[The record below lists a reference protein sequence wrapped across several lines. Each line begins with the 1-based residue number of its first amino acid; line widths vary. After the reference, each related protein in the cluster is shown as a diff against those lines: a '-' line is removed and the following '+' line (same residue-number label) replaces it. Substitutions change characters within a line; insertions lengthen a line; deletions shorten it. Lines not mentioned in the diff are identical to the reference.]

1 VAIVLGY
8 DPTTLR
14 EQVDPVAL
22 EERLEELGSLRSAAA
37 LDEKVELLRLS
48 GKLDEAWDIA
58 NQAVRQARFGGDRE
72 MLALARVRRAQVQQ
86 ALGKLEPALADLTDC
101 VNESHAHD
109 WSATEAFA
117 LQQRG
122 RVNFDMENY
131 EAARRDFSDALKV
144 HVRIKS
150 SPDEV
155 DASMIAIQITETFL
169 DAPEG

>member
-1 VAIVLGY
+1 MAIVLGY

-14 EQVDPVAL
+14 EQVDPAAL
-22 EERLEELGSLRSAAA
+22 EERLEELGDQRSAAA
-37 LDEKVELLRLS
+37 LNEKVELFRLA
-48 GKLDEAWDIA
+48 GRLDEAWDIA

-86 ALGKLEPALADLTDC
+86 ALGKLEPALTDLTDC
-101 VNESHAHD
+101 VTESHAHD

-131 EAARRDFSDALKV
+131 LAARRDISDALTV

-155 DASMIAIQITETFL
+155 DASMIAIQITETFI
-169 DAPEG
+169 DGAAS

>member
-22 EERLEELGSLRSAAA
+22 EERLEELGTLRSAAA
-37 LDEKVELLRLS
+37 LDEKVGLLRLA
-48 GKLDEAWDIA
+48 GRLEEAWDVA

-72 MLALARVRRAQVQQ
+72 MLTLARIRRAQVQQ
-86 ALGKLEPALADLTDC
+86 AQGRLDPALTDLSDC
-101 VNESHAHD
+101 VNEAHSHD
-109 WSATEAFA
+109 WAATEAFA

-122 RVNFDMENY
+122 RVNFDLQNY
-131 EAARRDFSDALKV
+131 DAARRDFSEALKV

-155 DASMIAIQITETFL
+155 DASMIAIQITETFI
-169 DAPEG
+169 DGGSD

>member
-22 EERLEELGSLRSAAA
+22 EERLEELGTLRSAAA
-37 LDEKVELLRLS
+37 LDEKVGLLRLA
-48 GKLDEAWDIA
+48 GRLDEAWDIA

-72 MLALARVRRAQVQQ
+72 MLTLARIRRAQVLLAQ
-86 ALGKLEPALADLTDC
+86 GKLDQAHTDLADC
-101 VNESHAHD
+101 ANEAHTHD
-109 WSATEAFA
+109 WAATEAFA

-122 RVNFDMENY
+122 RVNFDLENY
-131 EAARRDFSDALKV
+131 DAARRDFSDALKV

-155 DASMIAIQITETFL
+155 DASMIAIQITETFI
-169 DAPEG
+169 DGGGS

>member
-14 EQVDPVAL
+14 EQVDPAAL
-22 EERLEELGSLRSAAA
+22 EERLEELGTLRSAAA
-37 LDEKVELLRLS
+37 LDEKVGLLRLA
-48 GKLDEAWDIA
+48 GRLEEAWDVA

-72 MLALARVRRAQVQQ
+72 MLTLARIRRAQVQQ
-86 ALGKLEPALADLTDC
+86 AQGRLDPALTDLSDC
-101 VNESHAHD
+101 VNEAHSHD
-109 WSATEAFA
+109 WAATEAFA

-122 RVNFDMENY
+122 RVNFDLANY
-131 EAARRDFSDALKV
+131 DAARRDFSEALKV

-155 DASMIAIQITETFL
+155 DASMIAIQITETFI
-169 DAPEG
+169 DGGSN